1 MLLWLHQDT
10 ELEKMRAEMEGL
22 KQTVQEKE
30 AEVKHLLPLYHAMC
44 IKLLTS
50 DVLLSCCT
58 YC

>member
-30 AEVKHLLPLYHAMC
+30 AEVKHLLLLYHAMC
-44 IKLLTS
+44 IKL
-50 DVLLSCCT
+50 
-58 YC
+58 